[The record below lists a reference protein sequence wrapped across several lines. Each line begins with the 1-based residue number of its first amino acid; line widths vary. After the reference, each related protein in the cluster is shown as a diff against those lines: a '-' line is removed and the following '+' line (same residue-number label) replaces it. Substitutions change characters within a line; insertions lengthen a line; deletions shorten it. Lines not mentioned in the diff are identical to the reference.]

1 MKGERDN
8 MNIRDMKEGKY
19 ARLTEDIQIG
29 AIKLEKDTV
38 FIIEEIDKSHFT
50 VRNQFVGWGILE
62 NENAI
67 HFVESNEIEYK
78 DDLAERYNE
87 FI

>member
-1 MKGERDN
+1 
-8 MNIRDMKEGKY
+8 MNIRDVREGKY
-19 ARLTEDIQIG
+19 IRLTEDIHIG

-62 NENAI
+62 NELAI
-67 HFVESNEIEYK
+67 DFVESNEIEYK
-78 DDLAERYNE
+78 EDLAGRFKK

>member
-8 MNIRDMKEGKY
+8 MDIRDMKEGMY
-19 ARLTEDIQIG
+19 VRLTEDIHIG

-50 VRNQFVGWGILE
+50 VRNKFVGWGILE

-67 HFVESNEIEYK
+67 HFVESDEIEYK
-78 DDLAERYNE
+78 EDLAGRYNE

>member
-1 MKGERDN
+1 MRGERDN
-8 MNIRDMKEGKY
+8 MNIRDMKEGMY
-19 ARLTEDIQIG
+19 VRLTEDIHIG
-29 AIKLEKDTV
+29 AITLKEDTV

-78 DDLAERYNE
+78 RDLDKKWSK
-87 FI
+87 F

>member
-8 MNIRDMKEGKY
+8 MDIRDMKEGMFV
-19 ARLTEDIQIG
+19 RLTKDIKIG
-29 AIKLEKDTV
+29 AITLEKDTV
-38 FIIEEIDKSHFT
+38 FTIEEIDKSHFT

-78 DDLAERYNE
+78 SDLAERYSE
-87 FI
+87 F

>member
-1 MKGERDN
+1 

-19 ARLTEDIQIG
+19 ARLTEDIHIG
-29 AIKLEKDTV
+29 AIKLEKDMV

-50 VRNQFVGWGILE
+50 VRNKFVGWGILE

-78 DDLAERYNE
+78 RDLDKKWSE
-87 FI
+87 F

>member
-1 MKGERDN
+1 MRGERDN
-8 MNIRDMKEGKY
+8 MNIRDMKEGMY
-19 ARLTEDIQIG
+19 IRLTEDIHIG

-67 HFVESNEIEYK
+67 HFVESDEIEYK
-78 DDLAERYNE
+78 SDFDKRYSE
-87 FI
+87 F

>member
-8 MNIRDMKEGKY
+8 MNIRDVREGKY
-19 ARLTEDIQIG
+19 VRLTEDIHIG

-62 NENAI
+62 NENVI

-78 DDLAERYNE
+78 RDLDKRYGE
-87 FI
+87 F

>member
-1 MKGERDN
+1 MRGERDN

-19 ARLTEDIQIG
+19 ARLTEDIHIG

-67 HFVESNEIEYK
+67 HFVESDEIEYK
-78 DDLAERYNE
+78 EDLAGRFKK

>member
-8 MNIRDMKEGKY
+8 MDIRDMKEGMY
-19 ARLTEDIQIG
+19 VRLTEDIQIG
-29 AIKLEKDTV
+29 SVPLEKDTV
-38 FIIEEIDKSHFT
+38 FTIDEIDKSHFT

-62 NENAI
+62 NEDAI

-78 DDLAERYNE
+78 RDLDKKWSE
-87 FI
+87 F

>member
-8 MNIRDMKEGKY
+8 MDIRDMKEGKY
-19 ARLTEDIQIG
+19 ARLTEDVHIG

-50 VRNQFVGWGILE
+50 VRNQFAGWGILE

-78 DDLAERYNE
+78 SDLAERYSE
-87 FI
+87 F

>member
-1 MKGERDN
+1 

-78 DDLAERYNE
+78 SDLAERYSE
-87 FI
+87 F

>member
-1 MKGERDN
+1 MKGERDD

-19 ARLTEDIQIG
+19 ARLTEDIHIG

-50 VRNQFVGWGILE
+50 VRNKFVGWGILE

-78 DDLAERYNE
+78 SDLAERYGE
-87 FI
+87 F

>member
-1 MKGERDN
+1 

-19 ARLTEDIQIG
+19 ARLTEDIHIG

-62 NENAI
+62 NGNAI
-67 HFVESNEIEYK
+67 HFVESDEIEYK
-78 DDLAERYNE
+78 SDLDRKYNE
-87 FI
+87 F

>member
-1 MKGERDN
+1 

-19 ARLTEDIQIG
+19 ARLTEDIHIG

-78 DDLAERYNE
+78 RDLDKKWSE
-87 FI
+87 F

>member
-1 MKGERDN
+1 MKGEKDN
-8 MNIRDMKEGKY
+8 MNIRDIKEGMFV
-19 ARLTEDIQIG
+19 RLTEDIHIG

-78 DDLAERYNE
+78 SDLAERYNE

>member
-1 MKGERDN
+1 M
-8 MNIRDMKEGKY
+8 
-19 ARLTEDIQIG
+19 
-29 AIKLEKDTV
+29 V

-78 DDLAERYNE
+78 VDLAGRFKK